1 MPNTLCHI
9 ALQTPL
15 SRALV
20 AKADLRLI
28 VLACI
33 IPDIPWICQRLVL
46 QFHFAD
52 PYPIQLFFIV
62 QASLAFSCLL
72 AAALAVLTTSPG
84 RTFALLAGNC
94 LLHLLLDALQIK
106 WANGVHLFAPFDWT
120 MLRFD
125 LLWPEHPLW
134 KILSLIGLITLV
146 VLWRKTIHTPLPS
159 LRLNR
164 GRVSAATL
172 LLLLYLLGP
181 LAFLAKVEAHDNAF
195 LHTLRARAERPGKYI
210 EFDRL
215 PYSAED
221 KQLTT
226 ILGETIHLVG
236 RLPAV
241 SGLISVQ
248 GQFITADQVMVASL
262 RQHSPFRD
270 YASYLGLFMACA
282 LWLWSVNIAR
292 KRQPLSP

>member
-9 ALQTPL
+9 GLQVPF
-15 SRALV
+15 SRILI

-33 IPDIPWICQRLVL
+33 LPDIPWICQRLL
-46 QFHFAD
+46 LKIPFAD
-52 PYPIQLFFIV
+52 PYPIQLYFIV
-62 QASLAFSCLL
+62 QASLAWSCLL
-72 AAALAVLTTSPG
+72 AAALAVLTSVPG

-94 LLHLLLDALQIK
+94 LLHLLLDASQIK
-106 WANGVHLFAPFDWT
+106 WANGVHLFAPLNWS

-125 LLWPEHPLW
+125 LFWPEHPLW
-134 KILSLIGLITLV
+134 KMLTLIGIITLAWQ
-146 VLWRKTIHTPLPS
+146 WRRAIFTPLPS

-164 GRVSAATL
+164 VRLAAAASL
-172 LLLLYLLGP
+172 LLCYLIGP
-181 LAFLAKVEAHDNAF
+181 LAFLSLVEAHDNAF
-195 LHTLRARAERPGKYI
+195 LGTLRNQLERPGKYI

-215 PYSAED
+215 AYSAEHQ
-221 KQLTT
+221 QLTT
-226 ILGETIHLVG
+226 ILGESIRLVG
-236 RLPAV
+236 ELPAK

-248 GQFITADQVMVASL
+248 GRFITPDQVMVTRL
-262 RQHSPFRD
+262 QQHSSFRD

-282 LWLWSVNIAR
+282 LWLQSVIVAR